1 MPKSVRLAR
10 RSLLGVGAAT
20 MALLARPVPAR
31 VARPRSLS
39 FLHLHTGERL
49 SAVYFA
55 DGSYLREGLDAI
67 DHVLR
72 DHRTGEVKPIDPDL
86 LDLVHELTG
95 ALGSASPI
103 EVISGYRSP
112 ATNAMLAARSGGVA
126 RHSLHMDGM
135 AIDLRLG
142 DVRLSHLRDAALALQ
157 GGGVGYYPRSDFVHV
172 DTGRV
177 RSW

>member
-1 MPKSVRLAR
+1 MPASTTRRRLLA
-10 RSLLGVGAAT
+10 LGAAT
-20 MALLARPVPAR
+20 LALPLPAAA
-31 VARPRSLS
+31 ARPRSLS

-49 SAVYFA
+49 TSTYFA
-55 DGSYLREGLDAI
+55 DGSYLRPELDAI

-72 DHRTGEVKPIDPDL
+72 DHRTNEVRPIDPSL
-86 LDLVHELTG
+86 LDLVHELVR
-95 ALGSASPI
+95 ALGSNSPI

-112 ATNAMLAARSGGVA
+112 ATNAMLAAGSGRVA

-142 DVRLSHLRDAALALQ
+142 DVRLAHLRDAALAMRA
-157 GGGVGYYPRSDFVHV
+157 GGVGYYPRSDFVHV